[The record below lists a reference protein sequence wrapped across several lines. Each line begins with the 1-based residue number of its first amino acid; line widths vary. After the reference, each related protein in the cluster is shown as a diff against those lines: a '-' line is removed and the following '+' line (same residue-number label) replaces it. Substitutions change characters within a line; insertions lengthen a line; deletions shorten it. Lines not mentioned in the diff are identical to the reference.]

1 MSKNLQK
8 AIEAAFAN
16 FDKEQWDPAT
26 TPSPCRPYRPGRVPR
41 PQVHW
46 PFKAKKG
53 KKMRTRTVDRRRT

>member
-1 MSKNLQK
+1 MSKDLQK
-8 AIEAAFAN
+8 AIVAAFAS
-16 FDKEQWDPAT
+16 FDKEPWDPAT

-53 KKMRTRTVDRRRT
+53 KKK